1 MLVDSPPAEAK
12 VAGIILAAGAS
23 RRMGSVN
30 KLLASIAGK
39 PLVRHAVESFVAT
52 SLSPIIVVVG
62 YESDKVAAALEGLPV
77 QLVFNPDHATGQ
89 GSSVGV
95 GVEALD
101 NNVTD
106 AMIGLGDMP
115 LLPSALLDSLIHTH
129 IGREGHARNITIPA
143 FEGQR
148 GNPVLWGKT
157 FFPELMTLA
166 GDRGGRQLLNDHK
179 AAQHLIACDH
189 SSVLR
194 DVDTVEAL
202 AAIVSEAETDL
213 Q

>member
-115 LLPSALLDSLIHTH
+115 LLPSTLLDSLIHTH
-129 IGREGHARNITIPA
+129 IGHVRDMRAILQYRCS
-143 FEGQR
+143 R
-148 GNPVLWGKT
+148 GNAVIRCCGVRLFSP
-157 FFPELMTLA
+157 
-166 GDRGGRQLLNDHK
+166 N
-179 AAQHLIACDH
+179 
-189 SSVLR
+189 
-194 DVDTVEAL
+194 
-202 AAIVSEAETDL
+202 
-213 Q
+213 